1 MKDLNGYIL
10 EKLVIDK
17 DVSIKNIDAF
27 ELFNKIFHLDNEDA
41 NTAVKNWIE
50 KYNIKTFNEIY
61 CTDIDFEA
69 IKLPENCKQYIEVMS
84 KKDFEEKANWFDN
97 NEDSLQNVYQGGF
110 IKIWGWK
117 NGINFANVKLTQNTF
132 ILYYN
137 RKKK

>member
-17 DVSIKNIDAF
+17 DVSLRKTDAF
-27 ELFNKIFHLDNEDA
+27 EIFNEIFHLDNENA

-61 CTDIDFEA
+61 CTDIDFKA
-69 IKLPENCKQYIEVMS
+69 MDLSENCKQYIEVMS
-84 KKDFEEKANWFDN
+84 KKDFEEKAHWFDN

-110 IKIWGWK
+110 IKIFGWK
-117 NGINFANVKLTQNTF
+117 NGITWGNAKLMQNSF